1 MANPDRWL
9 KPVPS
14 PPGNVSQ
21 SDVARIA
28 REKRERDMQPPAPAP
43 PTPPTSD
50 TPRTPRTSRTP
61 RTPPSKIAPER
72 DYAKVANSIV
82 RDAVAGGHFTGKSK
96 QLYDFLYSR
105 TRGAITPTRSV
116 RITKPNLMKG
126 SAIGSERTLLKNIA
140 HLKSIGLLEV
150 LVTDGEHSG
159 NQYTVFLP
167 EEAELPRALR
177 TPPTPPT
184 PGYPHHAGQKVGGV
198 PPAETTVGDVG
209 SSPED
214 STVYT
219 DPKTSFKTNTERSDD
234 DEAAAALVRSH
245 KKMIEEI
252 TGREATRSEILKLIE
267 VIEVITLE
275 GKIAAA
281 RTTVSSAGPFLAEHL
296 RRRLFKKNKQELA
309 VETAQSEATAV
320 GPPLDASQCPD
331 CAGVGW
337 YYPEG
342 KEKGMAKCRHAQLK

>member
-1 MANPDRWL
+1 MTEKKYATFRDLKQAPSSTSTTSLPSKPRVSSTPSTSSIAPDRDFQR
-9 KPVPS
+9 VPNS
-14 PPGNVSQ
+14 VT
-21 SDVARIA
+21 
-28 REKRERDMQPPAPAP
+28 KRAMAEGLFR
-43 PTPPTSD
+43 
-50 TPRTPRTSRTP
+50 
-61 RTPPSKIAPER
+61 
-72 DYAKVANSIV
+72 
-82 RDAVAGGHFTGKSK
+82 GKSK
-96 QLYDFLYSR
+96 QVYDYLWSVS
-105 TRGAITPTRSV
+105 RGAIIPV
-116 RITKPNLMKG
+116 RHVRKSRKEIKAG
-126 SAIGSERTLLKNIA
+126 SGLGSMVTVDAAIYHLLK
-140 HLKSIGLLEV
+140 LGLLSVKPAVGSLVGNTYEV
-150 LVTDGEHSG
+150 FT
-159 NQYTVFLP
+159 P
-167 EEAELPRALR
+167 EEASTR
-177 TPPTPPT
+177 TPSISS
-184 PGYPHHAGQKVGGV
+184 
-198 PPAETTVGDVG
+198 TTSLTQNLVLLDE
-209 SSPED
+209 PESGTTRRTQAVENKATLND
-214 STVYT
+214 S
-219 DPKTSFKTNTERSDD
+219 KTSFKTNTERSDD